1 MEADQVLRGTPA
13 RMKAYLEAFFAR
25 DVPALAA
32 CFAPDARLEDV
43 REAGPVEGREA
54 IRAYFERFFAVVR
67 SYRVVQRRYFEL
79 GEAVLTVLEASAER
93 ADLGDAPVHYP
104 AALLLE
110 FTPEGKIHRMRWF
123 FDPASVIRFG

>member
-1 MEADQVLRGTPA
+1 MEADQVLHGTPA
-13 RMKAYLEAFFAR
+13 RMRAYLEAFFAR
-25 DVPALAA
+25 DVPALAV

-43 REAGPVEGREA
+43 REPGPAVGQGA

-67 SYRVVQRRYFEL
+67 SYQVVQWRYFEL
-79 GEAVLTVLEASAER
+79 GEAVLTVLEASVER
-93 ADLGDAPVHYP
+93 ADFGEAPVHYP

-110 FTPEGKIHRMRWF
+110 FTREGKIHRMRWF